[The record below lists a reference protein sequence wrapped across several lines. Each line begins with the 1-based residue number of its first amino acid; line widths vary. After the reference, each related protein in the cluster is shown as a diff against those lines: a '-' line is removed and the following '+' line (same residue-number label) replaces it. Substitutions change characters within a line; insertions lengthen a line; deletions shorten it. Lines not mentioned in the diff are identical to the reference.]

1 MVVKHKQQKKAGTF
15 LFSYKLPKK
24 LLADKGRKRID
35 VFNAHYLLTFQVKQA
50 LSKYLVGFPIS
61 LVSIQ

>member
-24 LLADKGRKRID
+24 LLADKGRKWID
-35 VFNAHYLLTFQVKQA
+35 VVKAHYLLTH
-50 LSKYLVGFPIS
+50 LPGETSP
-61 LVSIQ
+61 